1 MFLKGVVASFKVCS
15 FLGNFFYLTSSK
27 KFYFVRS
34 YKYLN
39 IYIYIMI
46 LFKFFYKN
54 KIIKYI
60 LFFI

>member
-27 KFYFVRS
+27 FFYFVRS

-39 IYIYIMI
+39 IYIYIYI
-46 LFKFFYKN
+46 Y
-54 KIIKYI
+54 IYI
-60 LFFI
+60 L